1 MPAREEAA
9 MKELFKDV
17 ESHMKHALDHFHNE
31 LKHLRT
37 GRASLALLDG
47 VTVDYYGSP
56 VPLNQVANLS
66 VADATMIVA
75 QPYDPSQSSAI
86 ERAIM
91 RADLG
96 LNPSSDGKVIRIPV
110 PSLTE
115 ERRREIVKKAHDLAE
130 HARNAVRQ
138 ARRDGNDKLKKKEK
152 DKEISQDDERRG
164 LDEVQRLHDRYIGE
178 IHTGLEKK
186 EQQILEV

>member
-1 MPAREEAA
+1 
-9 MKELFKDV
+9 MKEVFREV
-17 ESHMKHALDHFHNE
+17 ETHMKHAVDHFHHE

-37 GRASLALLDG
+37 GRASLSLLEG
-47 VTVDYYGSP
+47 VTVDYYGSQ

-66 VADATMIVA
+66 VADASLIVA

-91 RADLG
+91 KSDLG

-110 PSLTE
+110 PALTE
-115 ERRREIVKKAHDLAE
+115 ERRKEIVKKAHDYAE

-138 ARRDGNDKLKKKEK
+138 ARREGNEKLKKMEK
-152 DKEISQDDERRG
+152 DKTIGQDDERRG
-164 LDEVQRLHDRYIGE
+164 LDEVQKLHDHYIAE
-178 IHTGLEKK
+178 INTALQKK

>member
-1 MPAREEAA
+1 
-9 MKELFKDV
+9 MKELFKEV
-17 ESHMKHALDHFHNE
+17 ETGMKHALDHFHND

-37 GRASLALLDG
+37 GRASIALLDG
-47 VTVDYYGSP
+47 ITADYYGTP
-56 VPLNQVANLS
+56 TPLNQLATLS
-66 VADATMIVA
+66 VADASMIVA
-75 QPYDPSQSSAI
+75 QPYDPSQIAAI

-91 RADLG
+91 KSDLG

-115 ERRREIVKKAHDLAE
+115 DRRKEIVKKAHDSAE

-138 ARRDGNDKLKKKEK
+138 VRREGNDKLKKREK

-164 LDEVQRLHDRYIGE
+164 LDEVQKLHDHYIAE
-178 IHTGLEKK
+178 INSTLHKK
-186 EQQILEV
+186 EQQIMEI

>member
-1 MPAREEAA
+1 
-9 MKELFKDV
+9 MKELFKEV
-17 ESHMKHALDHFHNE
+17 ETGMKHALDHFHNE

-47 VTVDYYGSP
+47 ITADYYGTP
-56 VPLNQVANLS
+56 TPLNQLATLS
-66 VADATMIVA
+66 VADASMIVA
-75 QPYDPSQSSAI
+75 QPYDPSQIAAI

-91 RADLG
+91 KSDLG

-115 ERRREIVKKAHDLAE
+115 DRRKEIVKKAHDQAE
-130 HARNAVRQ
+130 HARNSVRQ
-138 ARRDGNDKLKKKEK
+138 VRREGNDKLKKKEK

-164 LDEVQRLHDRYIGE
+164 FDEVQKLHDHYIAE
-178 IHTGLEKK
+178 VNSALHKK
-186 EQQILEV
+186 EQQIMEI

>member
-1 MPAREEAA
+1 
-9 MKELFKDV
+9 MKELFKEV
-17 ESHMKHALDHFHNE
+17 EDHMKHALDHFHHE

-37 GRASLALLDG
+37 GRASLSLLEG
-47 VTVDYYGSP
+47 ITVDYYGSP

-66 VADATMIVA
+66 VPDATLIVA

-91 RADLG
+91 KSDLG

-115 ERRREIVKKAHDLAE
+115 DRRKEIVKKAHDMAE
-130 HARNAVRQ
+130 HAKNAVRQ
-138 ARRDGNDKLKKKEK
+138 ARREGNDKLKKKEK

-164 LDEVQRLHDRYIGE
+164 LDEVQKLHDRYIGE
-178 IHTGLEKK
+178 ITTSLQKK
-186 EQQILEV
+186 EQQIMEV

>member
-1 MPAREEAA
+1 
-9 MKELFKDV
+9 MKEVFREV
-17 ESHMKHALDHFHNE
+17 ETHMKHAVDHFHHE

-37 GRASLALLDG
+37 GRASLSLLEG
-47 VTVDYYGSP
+47 ITVDYYGSP

-66 VADATMIVA
+66 VADANLIVA

-91 RADLG
+91 KSDLG

-110 PSLTE
+110 PALTE
-115 ERRREIVKKAHDLAE
+115 ERRKEIVKKAHDYAE

-138 ARRDGNDKLKKKEK
+138 ARREGNDKLKKMEK
-152 DKEISQDDERRG
+152 DKTIGQDDERRG
-164 LDEVQRLHDRYIGE
+164 LDEVQKLHDHYIAE
-178 IHTGLEKK
+178 INTSLQKK

>member
-1 MPAREEAA
+1 
-9 MKELFKDV
+9 MKEVFKEV
-17 ESHMKHALDHFHNE
+17 EIHMKHGVDHFHHE

-37 GRASLALLDG
+37 GRASLALLEG
-47 VTVDYYGSP
+47 VTVDYYGSQ

-75 QPYDPSQSSAI
+75 QPYDPSQSAAI

-91 RADLG
+91 KSDLG

-115 ERRREIVKKAHDLAE
+115 ERRKEIVKKAHDMAE

-138 ARRDGNDKLKKKEK
+138 ARREGNEKLKKKEK

-164 LDEVQRLHDRYIGE
+164 LDEVQKLHDHYIGE
-178 IHTGLEKK
+178 VNTALQKK

>member
-1 MPAREEAA
+1 
-9 MKELFKDV
+9 MKEVFREV
-17 ESHMKHALDHFHNE
+17 ETHMKHALDHFHHE

-37 GRASLALLDG
+37 GRASLSLLEG
-47 VTVDYYGSP
+47 IMVDYYGSP
-56 VPLNQVANLS
+56 VPLNQVASLS

-75 QPYDPSQSSAI
+75 QPYDPSQSAAI

-91 RADLG
+91 KSDLG

-130 HARNAVRQ
+130 HARNGVRQ
-138 ARRDGNDKLKKKEK
+138 ARREGNDKLKKMEK
-152 DKEISQDDERRG
+152 DKAISQDDERRG
-164 LDEVQRLHDRYIGE
+164 LDEVQKLHDRYIAE
-178 IHTGLEKK
+178 INTALEKK

>member
-1 MPAREEAA
+1 
-9 MKELFKDV
+9 MKEVFKDV
-17 ESHMKHALDHFHNE
+17 ETGMKHALDHFHNE

-47 VTVDYYGSP
+47 VMVDYYGTP
-56 VPLNQVANLS
+56 MPINQLATLS
-66 VADATMIVA
+66 VADASMIVA
-75 QPYDPSQSSAI
+75 QPYDPSQIAAI

-91 RADLG
+91 KSDLG

-115 ERRREIVKKAHDLAE
+115 ERRKEIVKKAHDLAE
-130 HARNAVRQ
+130 HARNGIRLVR
-138 ARRDGNDKLKKKEK
+138 REGNDKLKKKEK
-152 DKEISQDDERRG
+152 DHEISQDDERRG
-164 LDEVQRLHDRYIGE
+164 LDEVQKLHDHFIAE
-178 IHTGLEKK
+178 INSALHKK